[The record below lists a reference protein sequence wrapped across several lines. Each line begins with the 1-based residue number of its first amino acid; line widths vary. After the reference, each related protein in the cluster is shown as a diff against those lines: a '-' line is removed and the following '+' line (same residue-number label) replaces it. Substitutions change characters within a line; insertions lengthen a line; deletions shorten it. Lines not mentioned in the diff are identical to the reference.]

1 MEIQVSVNEQLT
13 VHCMDHLEKRIS
25 SQLHRL
31 GIEPGTVL
39 TVVRRYPFHGPV
51 IIEFDGQRIGV
62 RDAVLQTLTRR

>member
-13 VHCMDHLEKRIS
+13 VHCMDHLEKGIS
-25 SQLHRL
+25 RQLHRL
-31 GIEPGTVL
+31 GIKPGTVL

-51 IIEFDGQRIGV
+51 IIEFDDQRIGV